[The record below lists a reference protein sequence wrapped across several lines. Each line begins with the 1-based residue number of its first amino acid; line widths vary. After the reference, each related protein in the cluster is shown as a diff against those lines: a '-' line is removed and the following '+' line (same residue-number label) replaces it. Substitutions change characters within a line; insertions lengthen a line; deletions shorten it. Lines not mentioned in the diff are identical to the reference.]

1 MSIKEPTGRLA
12 RWALTIQQFS
22 FAIKHRS
29 GKTHGNADTLSRC
42 PIFPAIAAIKT
53 VQNSSFQQDYIQTLQ
68 HQDK

>member
-1 MSIKEPTGRLA
+1 MSIKKLTGRLA

-22 FAIKHRS
+22 FTIKHCS

-42 PIFPAIAAIKT
+42 PIFPTTAAIKT